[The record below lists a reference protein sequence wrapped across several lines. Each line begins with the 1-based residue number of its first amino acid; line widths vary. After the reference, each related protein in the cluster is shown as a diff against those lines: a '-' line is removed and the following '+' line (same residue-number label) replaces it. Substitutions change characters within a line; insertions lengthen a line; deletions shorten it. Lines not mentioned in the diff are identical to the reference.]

1 MNKHFVNN
9 NTIPPPYPD
18 GTEQAIF
25 GMGCFWGPERLFW
38 QTPGIFS
45 TAVGYAGG
53 HKENPSYDEVCMD
66 TTGHAEVVL
75 IVFNKEIINF
85 EKLLEIFWESHN
97 PTQGMRQRSDIGS
110 QYRSAIYANS
120 TKQLRLAEESLETDQ
135 IKLDSARNDEKIQ
148 IESKIL
154 GKITTEVIMLYKF
167 YFAEDY
173 HQQYLA
179 KNPNG
184 YCSMKGTGVSTPT
197 DTRYSCTFFPRT
209 GSVFIL
215 L

>member
-9 NTIPPPYPD
+9 NTITPPYPD
-18 GTEQAIF
+18 GTEQTIF
-25 GMGCFWGPERLFW
+25 GMGFFWGPERLFW

-53 HKENPSYDEVCMD
+53 HIENPSYDDVCMD

-75 IVFNKEIINF
+75 VVFEKETINF

-97 PTQGMRQRSDIGS
+97 PTQGMRQRSDVGS

-120 TKQLRLAEESLETDQ
+120 TKQLKLAEESLEAYQ
-135 IKLDSARNDEKIQ
+135 MKLDSAQNDEKIQ
-148 IESKIL
+148 FESKIL
-154 GKITTEVIMLYKF
+154 GKITTEIKILNKF

-184 YCSMKGTGVSTPT
+184 YCSMKGTGVS
-197 DTRYSCTFFPRT
+197 CA
-209 GSVFIL
+209 I
-215 L
+215 

>member
-9 NTIPPPYPD
+9 NTITPPYPD

-75 IVFNKEIINF
+75 IVFNKQIINF

-120 TKQLRLAEESLETDQ
+120 TEQLRLAEESLETYQ

-154 GKITTEVIMLYKF
+154 GKITTEVIMLDKF

-184 YCSMKGTGVSTPT
+184 YCSMKGTGVS
-197 DTRYSCTFFPRT
+197 CA
-209 GSVFIL
+209 I
-215 L
+215 

>member
-1 MNKHFVNN
+1 LNKHFVNN
-9 NTIPPPYPD
+9 NTVTPPYPD

-38 QTPGIFS
+38 KTQGIFS

-75 IVFNKEIINF
+75 VVFNKEIINF
-85 EKLLEIFWESHN
+85 KKLLEIFWESHN
-97 PTQGMRQRSDIGS
+97 PTQGMRQRSDVGS

-120 TKQLRLAEESLETDQ
+120 TKQLKLAEESLEAYQ
-135 IKLDSARNDEKIQ
+135 MKLESARNDEKIQ
-148 IESKIL
+148 FESKIL
-154 GKITTEVIMLYKF
+154 GKITTEIKMLDKF

-184 YCSMKGTGVSTPT
+184 YCSMKGTGVS
-197 DTRYSCTFFPRT
+197 CA
-209 GSVFIL
+209 I
-215 L
+215 

>member
-9 NTIPPPYPD
+9 NTITPPYPD

-53 HKENPSYDEVCMD
+53 HKEDPSYDEVCMD

-75 IVFNKEIINF
+75 IIFNKEIINF

-97 PTQGMRQRSDIGS
+97 PTQGMRQRSDVGS

-120 TKQLRLAEESLETDQ
+120 TEQLKIAEETLEAYQ

-148 IESKIL
+148 FESKIL
-154 GKITTEVIMLYKF
+154 GKITTEIKMLDNF

-184 YCSMKGTGVSTPT
+184 YCSMKGTGVS
-197 DTRYSCTFFPRT
+197 CA
-209 GSVFIL
+209 I
-215 L
+215 

>member
-9 NTIPPPYPD
+9 NTITPPYPD

-53 HKENPSYDEVCMD
+53 HKEDPSYDEVCMD

-75 IVFNKEIINF
+75 IIFNKEIINF

-97 PTQGMRQRSDIGS
+97 PTQGMRQRSDVGS

-120 TKQLRLAEESLETDQ
+120 TEQLKLAEETLEAYQ

-148 IESKIL
+148 FESKIL
-154 GKITTEVIMLYKF
+154 GKITTEIKMLDNF

-184 YCSMKGTGVSTPT
+184 YCSMKGTGVS
-197 DTRYSCTFFPRT
+197 CA
-209 GSVFIL
+209 I
-215 L
+215 

>member
-9 NTIPPPYPD
+9 NTVTPPYPE

-75 IVFNKEIINF
+75 VVFNKEIINF
-85 EKLLEIFWESHN
+85 KKLLEIFWESHN
-97 PTQGMRQRSDIGS
+97 PTQGMRQRSDVGS

-120 TKQLRLAEESLETDQ
+120 TKQLKLAEESLEAYQ
-135 IKLDSARNDEKIQ
+135 MKLESARNDEKIQ
-148 IESKIL
+148 FESKIL
-154 GKITTEVIMLYKF
+154 GKITTEIKMLDKF

-184 YCSMKGTGVSTPT
+184 YCSMKGTGVS
-197 DTRYSCTFFPRT
+197 CA
-209 GSVFIL
+209 I
-215 L
+215 

>member
-9 NTIPPPYPD
+9 NTITPPYPD

-53 HKENPSYDEVCMD
+53 HLGNPSYDDVCMD

-75 IVFNKEIINF
+75 VVFEKETINF

-97 PTQGMRQRSDIGS
+97 PTQGMRQRSDVGS

-120 TKQLRLAEESLETDQ
+120 TKQLKLAEESLEAYQ
-135 IKLDSARNDEKIQ
+135 MKLDSAQNDEKIQ
-148 IESKIL
+148 FESKIL
-154 GKITTEVIMLYKF
+154 GKITTEIKILNKF

-184 YCSMKGTGVSTPT
+184 YCSMKGTGVS
-197 DTRYSCTFFPRT
+197 CA
-209 GSVFIL
+209 I
-215 L
+215 

>member
-9 NTIPPPYPD
+9 NTITPPYPD

-66 TTGHAEVVL
+66 TTGHTEVVL
-75 IVFNKEIINF
+75 IIFNKEIINF

-97 PTQGMRQRSDIGS
+97 PTQGMRQRSDVGS

-120 TKQLRLAEESLETDQ
+120 SEQLKIAEETLEAYQ
-135 IKLDSARNDEKIQ
+135 IKLDSAQNDEKIQ
-148 IESKIL
+148 FESKIL
-154 GKITTEVIMLYKF
+154 GKITTEIKMLDNF

-184 YCSMKGTGVSTPT
+184 YCSMKGTGVS
-197 DTRYSCTFFPRT
+197 CA
-209 GSVFIL
+209 I
-215 L
+215 

>member
-1 MNKHFVNN
+1 LNKHFVNN
-9 NTIPPPYPD
+9 NTITPPYPD

-75 IVFNKEIINF
+75 IIFNKEIINF

-97 PTQGMRQRSDIGS
+97 PTQGMRQRSDVGS

-120 TKQLRLAEESLETDQ
+120 SEQLKIAEETLEAYQ

-148 IESKIL
+148 FESKIL
-154 GKITTEVIMLYKF
+154 GKITTEIKMLDKF

-184 YCSMKGTGVSTPT
+184 YCSMKGTGVS
-197 DTRYSCTFFPRT
+197 CA
-209 GSVFIL
+209 I
-215 L
+215 

>member
-9 NTIPPPYPD
+9 NTITPPYPD

-53 HKENPSYDEVCMD
+53 HKEDPSYDEVCMD

-75 IVFNKEIINF
+75 IIFNKEIINF

-97 PTQGMRQRSDIGS
+97 PTQGMRQRSDVGS

-120 TKQLRLAEESLETDQ
+120 SEQLKIAEETLEAYQ
-135 IKLDSARNDEKIQ
+135 IKLDSARNNEKIQ
-148 IESKIL
+148 FESKIL
-154 GKITTEVIMLYKF
+154 GKITTEIKMLDNF

-184 YCSMKGTGVSTPT
+184 YCSMKGTGVS
-197 DTRYSCTFFPRT
+197 CA
-209 GSVFIL
+209 I
-215 L
+215 

>member
-9 NTIPPPYPD
+9 NTITPPYPD

-75 IVFNKEIINF
+75 IIFNKEIINF

-97 PTQGMRQRSDIGS
+97 PTQGMRQRSDVGS

-120 TKQLRLAEESLETDQ
+120 TEQLKLAEETLEAYQ
-135 IKLDSARNDEKIQ
+135 IKLDSARNDEKIKF
-148 IESKIL
+148 ESKIL
-154 GKITTEVIMLYKF
+154 GKITTEIKMLDNF

-184 YCSMKGTGVSTPT
+184 YCSMKGTGVS
-197 DTRYSCTFFPRT
+197 CA
-209 GSVFIL
+209 I
-215 L
+215 

>member
-1 MNKHFVNN
+1 LNKHFVNN
-9 NTIPPPYPD
+9 NTVTPPYPE

-38 QTPGIFS
+38 KTQGIFS

-75 IVFNKEIINF
+75 VVFNKEIINF
-85 EKLLEIFWESHN
+85 KKLLEIFWESHN
-97 PTQGMRQRSDIGS
+97 PTQGMRQRSDVGS

-120 TKQLRLAEESLETDQ
+120 TKQLKLAEESLEAYQ
-135 IKLDSARNDEKIQ
+135 MKLESARNDEKIQ
-148 IESKIL
+148 FESKIL
-154 GKITTEVIMLYKF
+154 GKITTEIKMLDKF

-184 YCSMKGTGVSTPT
+184 YCSMKGTGVS
-197 DTRYSCTFFPRT
+197 CA
-209 GSVFIL
+209 I
-215 L
+215 

>member
-9 NTIPPPYPD
+9 NAITPPYPD

-38 QTPGIFS
+38 QTPGIYS

-53 HKENPSYDEVCMD
+53 RKENPTYDDVCMD

-75 IVFNKEIINF
+75 VIFDKETINF
-85 EKLLEIFWESHN
+85 EKLLKIFWESHN
-97 PTQGMRQRSDIGS
+97 PTQGMRQRSDVGS

-120 TKQLRLAEESLETDQ
+120 AKQLKLAEESLKSYQ
-135 IKLDSARNDEKIQ
+135 MKLDSAQNDENIQ
-148 IESKIL
+148 FESKIS
-154 GKITTEVIMLYKF
+154 GKITTEIKILNKF

-184 YCSMKGTGVSTPT
+184 YCSMKGTGVS
-197 DTRYSCTFFPRT
+197 CA
-209 GSVFIL
+209 I
-215 L
+215 

>member
-9 NTIPPPYPD
+9 NTVTPPYPE

-38 QTPGIFS
+38 QTQGIFS

-75 IVFNKEIINF
+75 VVFNKEIINF

-97 PTQGMRQRSDIGS
+97 PTQGMRQGNDIGT
-110 QYRSAIYANS
+110 QYKSAIYI
-120 TKQLRLAEESLETDQ
+120 EENQDIKEVKKTMLEFQ
-135 IKLDSARNDEKIQ
+135 NLLDLNGFK
-148 IESKIL
+148 
-154 GKITTEVIMLYKF
+154 KITTEIKYDVEF
-167 YFAEDY
+167 YFAEAY
-173 HQQYLA
+173 HQQYLY

-184 YCSMKGTGVSTPT
+184 YCGLGGGGV
-197 DTRYSCTFFPRT
+197 RFK
-209 GSVFIL
+209 
-215 L
+215 

>member
-9 NTIPPPYPD
+9 NTITPPYPD

-75 IVFNKEIINF
+75 IIFNKEIINF

-97 PTQGMRQRSDIGS
+97 PTQGMRQRSDVGS

-120 TKQLRLAEESLETDQ
+120 SEQLKIAEETLEAFQ

-148 IESKIL
+148 FESKIL
-154 GKITTEVIMLYKF
+154 GKITTEIKMLDNF

-184 YCSMKGTGVSTPT
+184 YCSMKGTGVS
-197 DTRYSCTFFPRT
+197 CA
-209 GSVFIL
+209 I
-215 L
+215 

>member
-1 MNKHFVNN
+1 LNKHFVNN
-9 NTIPPPYPD
+9 NTVTPPYPE

-75 IVFNKEIINF
+75 VVFNKEIINF
-85 EKLLEIFWESHN
+85 KKLLEIFWESHN
-97 PTQGMRQRSDIGS
+97 PTQGMRQRSDVGS

-120 TKQLRLAEESLETDQ
+120 TKQLKLAEESLEAYQ
-135 IKLDSARNDEKIQ
+135 MKLESARNDEKIQ
-148 IESKIL
+148 FESKIL
-154 GKITTEVIMLYKF
+154 GKITTEIKMLDKF

-184 YCSMKGTGVSTPT
+184 YCSMKGTGVS
-197 DTRYSCTFFPRT
+197 CA
-209 GSVFIL
+209 I
-215 L
+215 

>member
-9 NTIPPPYPD
+9 NTITPPYPD

-75 IVFNKEIINF
+75 IIFNKEIINF

-97 PTQGMRQRSDIGS
+97 PTQGMRQRRDVGS

-120 TKQLRLAEESLETDQ
+120 AEQLKLAEETLEAYQ

-148 IESKIL
+148 FESKIL
-154 GKITTEVIMLYKF
+154 GKITTEIKMLDNF

-184 YCSMKGTGVSTPT
+184 YCSMKGTGVL
-197 DTRYSCTFFPRT
+197 CA
-209 GSVFIL
+209 I
-215 L
+215 

>member
-9 NTIPPPYPD
+9 NTITPPYPD

-75 IVFNKEIINF
+75 IIFNKEIINF
-85 EKLLEIFWESHN
+85 
-97 PTQGMRQRSDIGS
+97 
-110 QYRSAIYANS
+110 ANELIS
-120 TKQLRLAEESLETDQ
+120 MIPSVSRTD
-135 IKLDSARNDEKIQ
+135 L
-148 IESKIL
+148 
-154 GKITTEVIMLYKF
+154 
-167 YFAEDY
+167 
-173 HQQYLA
+173 
-179 KNPNG
+179 
-184 YCSMKGTGVSTPT
+184 CSS
-197 DTRYSCTFFPRT
+197 RT
-209 GSVFIL
+209 
-215 L
+215 

>member
-9 NTIPPPYPD
+9 NTITPPYPD

-75 IVFNKEIINF
+75 IIFNKEIINF

-97 PTQGMRQRSDIGS
+97 PTQGMRQRSDVGS

-120 TKQLRLAEESLETDQ
+120 SEQLKIAEETLEAYQ
-135 IKLDSARNDEKIQ
+135 IKLDSARNNEKIQ
-148 IESKIL
+148 FESKIL
-154 GKITTEVIMLYKF
+154 GKITTEIKMLDNF

-184 YCSMKGTGVSTPT
+184 YCSMKGTGVS
-197 DTRYSCTFFPRT
+197 CA
-209 GSVFIL
+209 I
-215 L
+215 

>member
-1 MNKHFVNN
+1 LNKHFVNN
-9 NTIPPPYPD
+9 NTVTPPYPD

-75 IVFNKEIINF
+75 VVFNKEMINF
-85 EKLLEIFWESHN
+85 KKLLEIFWESHN
-97 PTQGMRQRSDIGS
+97 PTQGMRQRSDVGS

-120 TKQLRLAEESLETDQ
+120 TKQLKLAEESLEAYQ
-135 IKLDSARNDEKIQ
+135 MKLDSARNDEKIQ
-148 IESKIL
+148 FKSKIL
-154 GKITTEVIMLYKF
+154 GKITTEIKMLDKF

-184 YCSMKGTGVSTPT
+184 YCSMKGTGVS
-197 DTRYSCTFFPRT
+197 CA
-209 GSVFIL
+209 I
-215 L
+215 